1 MPVVQV
7 AMLAGMPYTG
17 LRDAILTH
25 PTMSE
30 GLTVLFADQPRQ
42 AGRSNPPQHPPRA
55 GVAGALT

>member
-1 MPVVQV
+1 
-7 AMLAGMPYTG
+7 MPYTG

-42 AGRSNPPQHPPRA
+42 AGRSNPPQHAPRA